1 MFKKFIVAYDHR
13 VDLKYVERIK
23 SYLTE
28 NALEFE
34 IVEDNSEG
42 NDYPVLAR
50 RAYEMYLSKKASGMI
65 LLCGT
70 GVGMNVVANKCAG
83 IRSVLPSEE
92 GSAYFARRDE
102 DANCIVFAA
111 GKADENYEVKLCK
124 RKMIR
129 MLDVFI
135 KTEFLGEE
143 RHARRIS
150 QIAKIEKG
158 EKV

>member
-1 MFKKFIVAYDHR
+1 MFKKFVVAYDHR
-13 VDLKYVERIK
+13 VDLKYIERIK
-23 SYLTE
+23 AYLTE
-28 NALEFE
+28 NGIEYDV
-34 IVEDNSEG
+34 VEDDSEG
-42 NDYPVLAR
+42 NDYPILAR
-50 RAYEMYLSKKASGMI
+50 KAYQIYLDKNASGMI

-111 GKADENYEVKLCK
+111 GKSDENYEVKLCK

-129 MLDVFI
+129 ILDVFI
-135 KTEFLGEE
+135 NTEFLGEE
-143 RHARRIS
+143 RHARRIA
-150 QIAKIEKG
+150 QIATIEKG
-158 EKV
+158 GKI